1 MKKLLKIVLI
11 KTLPVLAGYLVLGFG
26 FGLLL
31 SAQGYGVLWAIA
43 MSITMYAGAMQ
54 YVAVDLIGSGA
65 SLISTAIMTLLV
77 NARHIFYGI
86 SLLDKY
92 TCKGFKKFYMMFA
105 LTDETYS
112 LVCGDRLPE
121 GVNKDTYYFMISLMN
136 HIYWII
142 GGAIGAGVGTL
153 FDFNTAGVEFA
164 MTALFISIFVE
175 QWLSTKNHISA
186 LIGVFSSV
194 ICLLIFGA
202 ENFLIPTMVVIVAAM
217 ALLRNVIEKGEA
229 RNG

>member
-65 SLISTAIMTLLV
+65 SLISTSIMTLLV